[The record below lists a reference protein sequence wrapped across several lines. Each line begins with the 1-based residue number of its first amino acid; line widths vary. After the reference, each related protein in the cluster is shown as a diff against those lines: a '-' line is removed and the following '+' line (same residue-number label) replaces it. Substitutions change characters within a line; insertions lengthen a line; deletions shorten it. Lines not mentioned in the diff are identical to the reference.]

1 MEPKF
6 FRNGKEFRNWLQKN
20 YQTKTELIVGYY
32 KTSSGKPSITWPESV
47 DQALCFGWIDGRRT
61 SIDES
66 SYQIRFTPRKPSSI
80 WSKVNIQ
87 KVKELTEAGL
97 MTEAGLAAFEKR
109 SESKSAV
116 YSFEKEPGELPLEM
130 KKQFKANKKAWKYFE
145 GLAPSYR
152 RTSIH
157 WVTSAKG
164 EATRQRRLQQLIN
177 DSEKGTNAWKDN
189 KYRK

>member
-6 FRNGKEFRNWLQKN
+6 FRNGNEFRKWLQKN
-20 YQTKTELIVGYY
+20 YDTKTELIVGYY

-61 SIDES
+61 SIDEV

-97 MTEAGLAAFEKR
+97 MTEAGLKAFEKR
-109 SESKSAV
+109 TESKSAI
-116 YSFEKEPGELPLEM
+116 YSFEKEAGELPPEM
-130 KKQFKANKKAWKYFE
+130 KKQFKANKKAWTYFE
-145 GLAPSYR
+145 ALAPSYR

-157 WVTSAKG
+157 WVISAKG
-164 EATRQRRLQQLIN
+164 EATRQRRLLQLIS

-189 KYRK
+189 KYKK